1 MVIIIFFGGSLKP
14 SLLIL
19 DNLLILVFGDCGIY
33 FYPQVCSKQVPNDRF
48 LCFATE
54 SNRHSPPLSNLKR
67 VPQWQPLPAYYSN
80 EIIRTVRV

>member
-1 MVIIIFFGGSLKP
+1 MCYLSLQKTPRNYSRRFFGGSLKP

-33 FYPQVCSKQVPNDRF
+33 FYPQVCSKQVPNDSF

-54 SNRHSPPLSNLKR
+54 SNRHSPP
-67 VPQWQPLPAYYSN
+67 PL
-80 EIIRTVRV
+80 